1 MFLPYG
7 WFFAKIEKINRQ
19 YLRSAST
26 VMLHIRLFA
35 LNILHDLLL
44 VFKRYILDSITCL
57 VVTLTALAFSDEK
70 TFASNQLKFTTHCA
84 WQRYR
89 KGHGFKSRTGPNFF
103 FWSYFHYFL
112 SGVHHCRDRFQI
124 YSLIRSSHI
133 RF

>member
-26 VMLHIRLFA
+26 AMLHIRLFA

-44 VFKRYILDSITCL
+44 VSKRYILDSITCL
-57 VVTLTALAFSDEK
+57 VVTLTAKAFSDEK

-84 WQRYR
+84 WQRYC
-89 KGHGFKSRTGPNFF
+89 KGHGSNPVQARIFS
-103 FWSYFHYFL
+103 
-112 SGVHHCRDRFQI
+112 SG
-124 YSLIRSSHI
+124 LIFTTS
-133 RF
+133 